1 MDWIQ
6 HVRKVWNQKPE
17 CAVEAA
23 IPRGWGV
30 LHRDFAKATMKQ
42 CTLLQCSN
50 LVGSWEEKSWDW
62 MALGVHRLPGGR
74 ALAMAKGLSTVI

>member
-1 MDWIQ
+1 M
-6 HVRKVWNQKPE
+6 
-17 CAVEAA
+17 EAA
-23 IPRGWGV
+23 VPRGWGV

-74 ALAMAKGLSTVI
+74 VLAMAKGLSTVI